1 MIKASFSRSTVIQ
14 AFIFLLVA
22 SPLILFQAP
31 GLIGAESTYVVE
43 SGSMEP
49 TIDTGSAIWV
59 YGIDEVREG
68 DIITFRTGVETRTT
82 HRVVDIEESGG
93 ETRYV
98 TKGDAN
104 DDADTETVAREN
116 VEGRVRFSIP
126 YLGAFLSAITSR
138 MAFGFMVLI
147 PAFVLVAN
155 ESTKIYREIKQHHV
169 EDEHEKA
176 YNSLLVSISL
186 IMPLTVFTTFLLMY
200 PLNLLSAMMAVQ
212 VIIAGLA
219 LTGLCF
225 AAIFWYYEK

>member
-1 MIKASFSRSTVIQ
+1 MIKALLSRSMIIQ
-14 AFIFLLVA
+14 IVVFMVVA
-22 SPLILFQAP
+22 SPFILFQAP

-68 DIITFRTGVETRTT
+68 DVITFRTGPDSRTT
-82 HRVVDIEESGG
+82 HRVVGIQETGE

-104 DDADTETVAREN
+104 DNADTETVARED

-126 YLGAFLSAITSR
+126 YLGSFLAAITSR

-219 LTGLCF
+219 LTGLGL
-225 AAIFWYYEK
+225 AAIFWYYE